1 MPPARSGRH
10 AGLLYYWEDAG
21 FKLTPNDT
29 DAKPFGANATL
40 DTREGSHNAVRVFN
54 PQSREAAQII
64 EQNFSGSFTVSFE
77 LTNPWWLGAVIS
89 PATSSGVDTD
99 GDGTADYY
107 EHTFDGDDPRS
118 MRLISPVE
126 GVGEEAL
133 KGCVVAS
140 ASISADVPGN
150 PQINLNGAYASEEIL
165 EEGSTSET
173 QPQLAERALTHRQAT
188 LTVAGG
194 SQSRIQSVSADI
206 ENNTDL
212 VDELGASEPVDYS
225 PKKREPSVDYT
236 DIVQDQSEQKRFYGD
251 SAATSPQTSIDNDVE
266 IRLKFDNGKTGTDKN
281 TLELILGGSFP
292 DTYSRDGVGDA
303 EADLEGELQ
312 EMVRTVTAV
321 AENGEA
327 EAL

>member
-1 MPPARSGRH
+1 MPARSGRH

-21 FKLTPNDT
+21 FKQTPNDST
-29 DAKPFGANATL
+29 AKPFGANATL

-77 LTNPWWLGAVIS
+77 LSNPWWLGAVIS
-89 PATSSGVDTD
+89 QPSTTGSS
-99 GDGTADYY
+99 APY
-107 EHTFDGDDPRS
+107 EHTFDGEDPSS
-118 MRLISPVE
+118 MRLVSPVE

-133 KGCVVAS
+133 KGCVVSS

-165 EEGSTSET
+165 NEGSASTT
-173 QPQLAERALTHRQAT
+173 QPPLEERALTHRQAT
-188 LTVAGG
+188 LSVAG
-194 SQSRIQSVSADI
+194 STESRIQSVSVDI
-206 ENNTDL
+206 ENNNDMI
-212 VDELGASEPVDYS
+212 DELGAAEPVDYS
-225 PKKREPSVDYT
+225 PKKREPSVDYG

-251 SAATSPQTSIDNDVE
+251 SASATSPQRTIENDVE
-266 IRLKFDNGKTGTDKN
+266 IRLTFDNGKTGSDKN
-281 TLELILGGSFP
+281 SLELILGGAFP

-312 EMVRTVTAV
+312 EMVSTVHAV